1 MFSLISKITRRL
13 TRFPV
18 AVLLFGTILAILSAF
33 PISNLRW
40 DLQLQD
46 TLSFSDEANNDY
58 KKIESDFGGLGSLTV
73 VLHSDDS
80 LLNYT
85 TAKALAQMLH
95 RDSLVHFVD
104 FETDVDFY
112 TRHCLLYVDE
122 SDLDSVIN
130 RLRPMREKFISKN
143 NPLFVDLNA
152 GPDSTENIDTAF
164 HIDDLTE
171 KYKRLMAGSHSNTS
185 GTIRVVDIYPTYPLS
200 DLKASRELLS
210 QTSTYLS
217 AIIQGGNVQV
227 YFTGKVFE
235 TIRRGRT
242 MLPEAKLAG
251 ALTALFIL
259 ILFIVNFYRQPQLIF
274 ISSVA
279 TALPIIYTLALAA
292 LIYGRINLFTLL
304 LAIVLPGQACQI
316 VSHVYRRYF
325 EERARKL
332 SPQLCIES
340 AILGIGPST
349 CTSSCIMAS
358 LFACMMF
365 VPLPGIRELAMLGCI
380 GTLMNWFVTILI
392 ATALLRVFQ
401 RNRPFAVNK
410 FRISQ
415 THTVTL
421 LPRKLNVILIAVVS
435 VASIVCLIY
444 GGKNL
449 KFFYDFSKTEIGK
462 SASTADS
469 LLAQTGFPQYDPII
483 VKTSSAEASTELY
496 RNFEMLRKK
505 GAVPKVQK
513 MYTLA
518 KTIPHASESRD
529 RKLDTLA
536 AFARDVDVNDLNARQ
551 KKGYDFMTEALANR
565 TIDEDDLPENV
576 KSKFNDKK
584 GNHGVFSFIFHN
596 IDPDDGLA
604 CRNLN
609 EELHQIGGAEKDS
622 IMMTGE
628 PVIRANV
635 LDQILKNL
643 DKTIAVGSFLVWFFL
658 LMYYNRFSR
667 AIFTVLPSV
676 FAMSWLLILMRLL
689 DIELSVYSSLAFP
702 IIIGA
707 SVDGSLQLWSA
718 FYTKQAG
725 TAITVLQTK
734 FVNILLSQMASF
746 IASISLII
754 SSHPGLRSIGLVM
767 LLGLACIALAQFTIF
782 PLIAG
787 AIDNY
792 RIWKN
797 KKESK

>member
-1 MFSLISKITRRL
+1 
-13 TRFPV
+13 
-18 AVLLFGTILAILSAF
+18 LLFGAILAVLSAF

-143 NPLFVDLNA
+143 NPLYVDLDA
-152 GPDSTENIDTAF
+152 GPNSTADIDTAF

-171 KYKRLMAGSHSNTS
+171 KYKRLMAGSHSNAS
-185 GTIRVVDIYPTYPLS
+185 GTIRVVDIYPTHPLS

-217 AIIQGGNVQV
+217 AIIQGGNVQA

-279 TALPIIYTLALAA
+279 TALPIIYTLALAT

-325 EERARKL
+325 EERARNL

-410 FRISQ
+410 FGISQ

-449 KFFYDFSKTEIGK
+449 KFFYDFDKTEIQK
-462 SASTADS
+462 QPSAADS
-469 LLAQTGFPQYDPII
+469 LIAQTGFPEYDPII
-483 VKTSSAEASTELY
+483 IQVPDEASGKELY
-496 RNFEMLRKK
+496 RNFTKLKERGGIPNIK
-505 GAVPKVQK
+505 K

-518 KTIPHASESRD
+518 QFSPHMSESRAA
-529 RKLDTLA
+529 KLDSMQAMLTPNVISQLDSGQLRTFTLIRESLYRRNLDA
-536 AFARDVDVNDLNARQ
+536 HDQPKNIL
-551 KKGYDFMTEALANR
+551 
-565 TIDEDDLPENV
+565 
-576 KSKFNDKK
+576 SKFSDKSA
-584 GNHGVFSFIFHN
+584 GADVYRITRAYHGH
-596 IDPDDGLA
+596 DDDGP
-604 CRNLN
+604 
-609 EELHQIGGAEKDS
+609 
-622 IMMTGE
+622 T
-628 PVIRANV
+628 
-635 LDQILKNL
+635 
-643 DKTIAVGSFLVWFFL
+643 
-658 LMYYNRFSR
+658 
-667 AIFTVLPSV
+667 
-676 FAMSWLLILMRLL
+676 
-689 DIELSVYSSLAFP
+689 P
-702 IIIGA
+702 I
-707 SVDGSLQLWSA
+707 SDLTLE
-718 FYTKQAG
+718 
-725 TAITVLQTK
+725 
-734 FVNILLSQMASF
+734 
-746 IASISLII
+746 
-754 SSHPGLRSIGLVM
+754 VM
-767 LLGLACIALAQFTIF
+767 K
-782 PLIAG
+782 P
-787 AIDNY
+787 
-792 RIWKN
+792 
-797 KKESK
+797 